1 MVLKKIFKRDDKVKF
16 SKNDTKVSILG
27 KGVSGSVE
35 LYQSKSNPKFKY
47 AVKIYHSRESYE
59 NKKDYKLRILH
70 EYNIIS
76 QIHHPNII
84 RAYDYDVS
92 LSGSIIKVFLEAGS
106 LNLFQL
112 LKPPVDINEMIEIWK
127 QIVLGVSYLH
137 HENVCHRDL
146 KLENIV
152 FNSSHSQIKI
162 IDFATAQKLTNDNSE
177 SVGLVGS
184 EKYASPEMYTS
195 IKYDGKLADVWSLGI
210 ILYYLLVRKF
220 PWSLATWNNPEYQ
233 QYSSSSSNRT
243 AIFDNE
249 YPPSLVQITSQI
261 LEPNP
266 QLRVNCGDI
275 QKFIEQISNKL

>member
-35 LYQSKSNPKFKY
+35 LYQSKSNPEFKY

-59 NKKDYKLRILH
+59 NKKDYKVRILH

-76 QIHHPNII
+76 QISHPNII

-112 LKPPVDINEMIEIWK
+112 LKPPVDINEMLDIWK

>member
-1 MVLKKIFKRDDKVKF
+1 MVLKNIFKRDDKVKF

-112 LKPPVDINEMIEIWK
+112 LKPPVDINEMLDIWK
-127 QIVLGVSYLH
+127 QIVLGVNYLH
-137 HENVCHRDL
+137 HEYICHRDL

>member
-1 MVLKKIFKRDDKVKF
+1 MVLKNIFKRDDKVKF